1 MKNGDIDKPM
11 DYFEKYYQT
20 RPDGLNFHNHLLEY
34 YFNKKDYQSFLLH
47 YQNDLREL
55 SSS

>member
-20 RPDGLNFHNHLLEY
+20 PPDGLNFHNHLVEY
-34 YFNKKDYQSFLLH
+34 YLNNKDYQSFLLH
-47 YQNDLREL
+47 Y
-55 SSS
+55 